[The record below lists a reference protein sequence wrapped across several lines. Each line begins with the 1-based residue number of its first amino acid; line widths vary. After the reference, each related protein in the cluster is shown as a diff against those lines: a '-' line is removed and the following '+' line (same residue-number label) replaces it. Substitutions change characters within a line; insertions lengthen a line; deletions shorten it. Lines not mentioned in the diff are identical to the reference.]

1 MLDLGAPTRCFS
13 VTLNPSVM
21 KTASRFLSLA
31 SICLFAASASA
42 QLAEE
47 FHTWTNTSGKTVEA
61 TLISVDAVAKTLK
74 IKTKDGR
81 EFDVPIANLSP
92 ADFEYAKGRYAA
104 MQAAPAAA
112 PAVAMP
118 ATPAG
123 TPPATPPAAAPKGG
137 AKTAAVV
144 KKPAPPRPAITVVP
158 AAKFKAPSA
167 NDYLSG
173 VAKVRPR
180 LIHNAAGWAALKG
193 QVAVDPVL
201 AKIMEAMKASGED
214 LLKDPELTRINGET
228 GGEGPKAVYRMG
240 LLGALHFGDGDLKW
254 QERGARELI
263 ALTDKVTFRDWHP
276 DLMDNLTDLV
286 VATALGYDW
295 FRAGL
300 NAEQAAVIR
309 TYLAEKG
316 IGALIAHLEGEEIPE
331 SAKGTSGGQTGTKS
345 KVAPPKAQGKPQAKP
360 DVGKLLPDSK
370 QMAAASALLL
380 SAVCLVDE
388 DPSIAKKAADAAA
401 KIFGKGIVR
410 FAPAGVWP
418 EGLQAGETVMDY
430 VAMLSESL
438 KAASGRDLNISLL
451 EGIPQFNTARMHMM
465 GPSGQTFNF
474 GDATSAASSRPWVAT
489 WLSGIAG
496 NPGLRAVAATG
507 KQPVTSAY
515 FGQVGNFIY
524 YNPHAAGDGTADSL
538 DYAQTGGFVATS
550 RSGWEK
556 TDYFVA
562 VKGGENEDTTAQL
575 DIGSFVMEAGGQ
587 RWGIELGAE
596 MDKAPGFEVKPGADR
611 TKRFALYLENTL
623 GQNTLVI
630 DGNQQDF
637 DAKAAVLLGA
647 STPERGLAV
656 VDMTKAYSKPAK
668 DVHRG
673 IMVVRGEKP
682 YIVVQDDL
690 NMKNTG
696 SIVWSMHTMAE
707 ITPSGTSAKLT
718 LGGKTLVAT
727 IVSPAS
733 ATFSADVPP
742 EPASEQSRDLVKA
755 NIHVLKATIEG
766 AKGPQS
772 LCITFAM
779 DEAPTHTP
787 TPVATWVQ
795 KK

>member
-1 MLDLGAPTRCFS
+1 M
-13 VTLNPSVM
+13 N
-21 KTASRFLSLA
+21 TALRFLSLA
-31 SICLFAASASA
+31 SFCLFTAASASA

-47 FHTWTNTSGKTVEA
+47 FHTWTNTSGKQVEA
-61 TLISVDAVAKTLK
+61 ALVSVDAVAKMLK
-74 IKTKDGR
+74 IKTKDGT
-81 EFDVPIANLSP
+81 EYDVPIAKLSP
-92 ADFEYAKGRYAA
+92 ADFEYAKARYAA
-104 MQAAPAAA
+104 MQAAPPAT

-123 TPPATPPAAAPKGG
+123 TPPATPPANAPKGG

-158 AAKFKAPSA
+158 VSKFKAPST

-173 VAKVRPR
+173 IAKVRPR
-180 LIHNAAGWAALKG
+180 LIHNAAGWAALKA
-193 QVAVDPVL
+193 QVALDPVL
-201 AKIMEAMKASGED
+201 TKIMADMKASGED
-214 LLKDPELTRINGET
+214 LLNDPELTRINGET

-240 LLGALHFGDGDLKW
+240 LLGALHYGDGDLKW

-263 ALTDKVTFRDWHP
+263 ALTDKVSFRDWHP

-286 VATALGYDW
+286 VAASLGYDW

-300 NAEQAAVIR
+300 NAEQAVVIR
-309 TYLAEKG
+309 TFLAEKG
-316 IGALIAHLEGEEIPE
+316 IMALIAHLEGEEIPE
-331 SAKGTSGGQTGTKS
+331 SAKGQSGGQTGTKS
-345 KVAPPKAQGKPQAKP
+345 KPVPAKVPPRPQAKS

-380 SAVCLVDE
+380 SAICLADE
-388 DPSIAKKAADAAA
+388 EPGIAKKAAEAAA

-418 EGLQAGETVMDY
+418 EGLQAGEAVMDY

-438 KAASGRDLNISLL
+438 KAATATATAPGRDLNISLL
-451 EGIPQFNTARMHMM
+451 EGIPQFGVARMHMM

-474 GDATSAASSRPWVAT
+474 GDSKGAASSRPWVAT
-489 WLSGIAG
+489 WLCGIAG
-496 NPGLRAVAATG
+496 NPGIRAVAATG
-507 KQPVTSAY
+507 KQPVTASY

-538 DYAQTGGFVATS
+538 DYAQPGGFVATS

-556 TDYFVA
+556 TDYFIA

-575 DIGSFVMEAGGQ
+575 DIGSFVLEAGGQ
-587 RWGIELGAE
+587 RWGLELGAE
-596 MDKAPGFEVKPGADR
+596 NDKAPGFEVKPGADR
-611 TKRFALYLENTL
+611 AKRFDLYLENTL

-630 DGNQQDF
+630 DGNQQEF

-673 IMVVRGEKP
+673 VMVVRGAKP

-690 NMKNTG
+690 LMKNTG
-696 SIVWSMHTMAE
+696 SIVWSMHTKAE
-707 ITPSGTSAKLT
+707 ISATGTTAKLS

-733 ATFSADVPP
+733 ATFSSAEPP
-742 EPASEQSRDLVKA
+742 VAVGEQVRDLVKEG
-755 NIHVLKATIEG
+755 IRVLKASIDG
-766 AKGPQS
+766 VKGPQS
-772 LCITFAM
+772 LCITFAL
-779 DEAPTHTP
+779 DEPAAHTA
-787 TPVATWVQ
+787 TPVATWV

>member
-1 MLDLGAPTRCFS
+1 
-13 VTLNPSVM
+13 M

-31 SICLFAASASA
+31 SVCLIAASSVSA

-61 TLISVDAVAKTLK
+61 TLVSVDAVAKMLK

-81 EFDVPIANLSP
+81 EFDVAIATLSP

-104 MQAAPAAA
+104 MQAAPAAT

-123 TPPATPPAAAPKGG
+123 TPPAAPPAAPKGG
-137 AKTAAVV
+137 AKTAVV
-144 KKPAPPRPAITVVP
+144 KKPAPPRPAIAVVP
-158 AAKFKAPSA
+158 VSKFKGPST

-173 VAKVRPR
+173 IAKVRPR

-193 QVAVDPVL
+193 QIAVDPVL

-214 LLKDPELTRINGET
+214 LLLDPELARINGDT

-240 LLGALHFGDGDLKW
+240 LLGALHYCDGDLKW
-254 QERGARELI
+254 QDKGTKELL
-263 ALTDKVTFRDWHP
+263 ALTDKVSFRDWHP
-276 DLMDNLTDLV
+276 DLMDNVTDLV

-300 NAEQAAVIR
+300 NTEQAAGVR

-316 IGALIAHLEGEEIPE
+316 IGALIAHLEGDEIPE
-331 SAKGTSGGQTGTKS
+331 SAKGTSGGQTGTK
-345 KVAPPKAQGKPQAKP
+345 APAKAPAKPQAKP
-360 DVGKLLPDSK
+360 DVSKLLPDSK

-380 SAVCLVDE
+380 SAICLADE
-388 DPSIAKKAADAAA
+388 DPAIAKKAADAAA
-401 KIFGKGIVR
+401 KVFGKGIVR

-474 GDATSAASSRPWVAT
+474 GDATSAASARPWVAT

-496 NPGLRAVAATG
+496 NPGLSAVAATG
-507 KQPVTSAY
+507 KQPVTASY

-524 YNPHAAGDGTADSL
+524 YNPHAAGDGTADTM
-538 DYAQTGGFVATS
+538 DYAQPGGFVATS

-556 TDYFVA
+556 TDYFIA
-562 VKGGENEDTTAQL
+562 VKGGDNEDTTAQL
-575 DIGSFVMEAGGQ
+575 DIGSFVLEAGGQ
-587 RWGIELGAE
+587 RWGIELGGE
-596 MDKAPGFEVKPGADR
+596 TDRTPGFEVKPGADR

-623 GQNTLVI
+623 GQNSLVI
-630 DGNQQDF
+630 DGNQQDM
-637 DAKAAVLLGA
+637 DAKAAVLLGG
-647 STPERGLAV
+647 STPELGLAV

-673 IMVVRGEKP
+673 IMVVRGAKP
-682 YIVVQDDL
+682 YIVLQDDL
-690 NMKNTG
+690 VMKNTG
-696 SIVWSMHTMAE
+696 SIVWSMHTKAE
-707 ITPSGTSAKLT
+707 ISASGTTAKLT
-718 LGGKTLVAT
+718 QGGKTLVAT

-733 ATFSADVPP
+733 ATFSSAEPP
-742 EPASEQSRDLVKA
+742 EAANPQARDLLREKV
-755 NIHVLKATIEG
+755 HVLKATVEG

-779 DEAPTHTP
+779 DEPAAHTA
-787 TPVATWVQ
+787 TPIATWV